1 MTGLFKWLQGKKTY
15 LVVVLTFVVGGML
28 ASGVQIPEWVWAL
41 LGAAGLG
48 GLRAG
53 VGKDSTQ

>member
-15 LVVVLTFVVGGML
+15 LIVAVTFAVGGL
-28 ASGVQIPEWVWAL
+28 VACGVEIPEWAWAL

-48 GLRAG
+48 SLRAG
-53 VGKDSTQ
+53 VRKGQAQ